1 MNIDS
6 KMGWQE
12 KLHNANK
19 YDRLNKLTDKMA
31 EKIIETN
38 KQALNNINLL
48 SKNVYQTCYNM
59 TANDVGIEP
68 ETKAES
74 NKEVK
79 ANTNP
84 YQTIAIDRQK
94 DFDQAKRS
102 VKTVI
107 LNAIQSAVAPVTAF
121 ALLKPVFEKNL
132 YSSNLMATQ
141 QTTILENLA
150 VYTALSDDEKLA
162 HKRDYIWVKVWNSMH
177 DNRVRD
183 AHARADGQEAQLD
196 RPFVVDGEELMF
208 PGDPNGSA
216 SNIIGCRCWM
226 TYKKVPK

>member
-6 KMGWQE
+6 KMSWQE

-38 KQALNNINLL
+38 KEALSNINSL
-48 SKNVYQTCYNM
+48 SKNVYQTCYNL
-59 TANDVGIEP
+59 TASDLGIAT

-79 ANTNP
+79 ANANP

-94 DFDQAKRS
+94 DLDQAKRS
-102 VKTVI
+102 IGTAI
-107 LNAIQSAVAPVTAF
+107 LNAIQIGVAPVTAF
-121 ALLKPVFEKNL
+121 MLLKPVFEKNL
-132 YSSNLMATQ
+132 TSSNLMATQ

-150 VYTALSDDEKLA
+150 VYTALTDDEKLA

-177 DNRVRD
+177 DDKVRD

-196 RPFVVDGEELMF
+196 RPFVVDGEELMY

-216 SNIIGCRCWM
+216 SNTINCRCWI
-226 TYKKVPK
+226 TYEKRAK